1 MLTWKE
7 TTVSDQP
14 RTLEA
19 LAHYQIIRR
28 HGDVVPFEPNKI
40 AHAMMRAF
48 MAVHGVLAF
57 AQDICSGWLHGLWRA
72 IKPSKACANGVDL
85 AAGLDRTL
93 RVAPQQGRSK
103 QQRFFGS
110 SKPDMRNAP

>member
-1 MLTWKE
+1 MLTWEE
-7 TTVSDQP
+7 TAVSGQP
-14 RTLEA
+14 HA
-19 LAHYQIIRR
+19 GAFAHYQIIRR
-28 HGDVVPFEPNKI
+28 HGAVVPFEPNKI

-48 MAVHGVLAF
+48 MAVHGALAF

-72 IKPSKACANGVDL
+72 IKPSKACANGVDR
-85 AAGLDRTL
+85 AAGLDHFTRL
-93 RVAPQQGRSK
+93 APQPGRSK